1 MNSFDLNDPRLTAYA
16 LGELPESERLAVE
29 QWLEESAGAQAA
41 LLEIQETINLVKD
54 ELAAEPAPALTTSQR
69 QAIEAQL
76 ATAPAVSPVA
86 TSQPVTVATVRTEER
101 ASLSWRWLSLG
112 LTTAAL
118 VGIALV
124 LPRDERRQNLERKLA
139 RNDGEVG
146 TAEVAMSDQKT
157 RALGDAAAA
166 VPVDESKPFDELVVD
181 YNKAYQARDF
191 VTSAAIAKRAKQID
205 PENPVS
211 VEMELKARFAARNES
226 NKALRE
232 TNETLTW
239 STLDDVESALAKT
252 SIDNSSPVPEHDRR
266 IANKPSYAG
275 RRTDGGIDAQQQTP
289 SAGLVAGAGAPTS
302 AAKSELTK
310 DKQVASLATAASS
323 EPSRHKMKIEAAT
336 NASPTRFSS
345 TTNPADRGS
354 LGGEGAPAPQA
365 SLAKGAVNRTAS
377 REGNAPNDRLQAG
390 VDKPFAAGPMPGK
403 RMEGEAKSKSDQSRE
418 YASKNG
424 EKAPQSSDGAQ
435 KASGAPAGSKP
446 ASAAT
451 RKTVLF
457 ADESRNRTTATA
469 KAPGTPKTEAEVAKL
484 MQARGAVPA
493 AGQPE
498 AKDASA
504 SRALAGR
511 DALALRDSDRKKL
524 EEKLPRGIDAYNLQK
539 ESRDQAPNAEA
550 YEPITE
556 NEFLVPQESPLST
569 FSIDVDSASYANMRR
584 FLTGGQ
590 LPPPNAIRIEELVN
604 YFSYQY
610 AQPADG
616 QPFSVLAD
624 AAPCPWSKD
633 NYIARIGLKARD
645 IDKSKRPP
653 TNLVFLIDVS
663 GSMATTNKLPL
674 VKRGM
679 SLLVE
684 EMTEIDRISIVTYA
698 GDAGLKL
705 EPTTG
710 NEQARIMNVIDGL
723 NAGGSTNGAAG
734 INLAY
739 EQALR
744 NFNKDAANRV
754 ILCTDGDFNVGVS
767 NDDEL
772 VKLIQAQAKTGVYL
786 SIFGFGMGNLKDSKL
801 EKLADKGNGH
811 YGYIDDL
818 NEARKVFNEELVG
831 TLYTVAKDVKL
842 QVEFNPLTV
851 GAYRLIGYE
860 NRTLAA
866 QDFNDDTKDA
876 GEIGAGHTVTALYEI
891 VPVGK
896 WPKPSGVDPLKYA
909 AADKAADR
917 KLAEAKDAA
926 KKVPADVAD
935 DLFTVKLRYKLPDAE
950 TSVKT
955 IDYVV
960 DDITG
965 KKITPSSDLM
975 WAASVANFGMQLR
988 HSKHAGNWT
997 LDAIAETAGA
1007 LVEGDRTGRR
1017 TEFVELVKKASEL
1030 RTRK

>member
-1 MNSFDLNDPRLTAYA
+1 MNPFDLNDPRLTAFA
-16 LGELPESERLAVE
+16 LGELPEHERLE
-29 QWLEESAGAQAA
+29 IERLLEESAEARAA
-41 LLEIQETINLVKD
+41 LAEIQDTIDLVKG
-54 ELAAEPAPALTTSQR
+54 ELAAEPVPALTSSQR

-76 ATAPAVSPVA
+76 AASLAAPSPAQPAVTLA
-86 TSQPVTVATVRTEER
+86 TEHEGER
-101 ASLSWRWLSLG
+101 VSLSWRWLSLG
-112 LTTAAL
+112 LTAAAL

-124 LPRDERRQNLERKLA
+124 LPRDPQRDAVVSVATIQDDEK
-139 RNDGEVG
+139 EV
-146 TAEVAMSDQKT
+146 AEVAMTARHSLKVEAG
-157 RALGDAAAA
+157 RALDESGENKSLDKLSVVTRSTLLNEAQESEGFGGKQMAGRPTSDDSNKSLPYRVATKTDREIFGAGVTESPPISDASRLQKREKLNESVVAQGSGASRAMRRNVVSDDAPAAPLVATAPIAAGAAPAAAPPA
-166 VPVDESKPFDELVVD
+166 EKI
-181 YNKAYQARDF
+181 Q
-191 VTSAAIAKRAKQID
+191 
-205 PENPVS
+205 
-211 VEMELKARFAARNES
+211 
-226 NKALRE
+226 
-232 TNETLTW
+232 
-239 STLDDVESALAKT
+239 ALAKRKPVVSSAPT
-252 SIDNSSPVPEHDRR
+252 NGERMRALNSSRGAAVRLEDE
-266 IANKPSYAG
+266 AKSNDAKFAAG
-275 RRTDGGIDAQQQTP
+275 SRAVAAEARDGTAP
-289 SAGLVAGAGAPTS
+289 SAGLAAPAFGVEGKPAEAK
-302 AAKSELTK
+302 AASGPTAT
-310 DKQVASLATAASS
+310 VATARKLSGLA
-323 EPSRHKMKIEAAT
+323 ENEKGK
-336 NASPTRFSS
+336 
-345 TTNPADRGS
+345 ADT
-354 LGGEGAPAPQA
+354 Q
-365 SLAKGAVNRTAS
+365 
-377 REGNAPNDRLQAG
+377 
-390 VDKPFAAGPMPGK
+390 
-403 RMEGEAKSKSDQSRE
+403 
-418 YASKNG
+418 
-424 EKAPQSSDGAQ
+424 
-435 KASGAPAGSKP
+435 
-446 ASAAT
+446 
-451 RKTVLF
+451 
-457 ADESRNRTTATA
+457 
-469 KAPGTPKTEAEVAKL
+469 
-484 MQARGAVPA
+484 
-493 AGQPE
+493 
-498 AKDASA
+498 
-504 SRALAGR
+504 
-511 DALALRDSDRKKL
+511 LALREDARKKL
-524 EEKLPRGIDAYNLQK
+524 DEKTALGLDALSLQR
-539 ESRDQAPNAEA
+539 ESREQAPNTEA
-550 YEPITE
+550 YEAITE

-584 FLTGGQ
+584 FLTQGQ
-590 LPPPNAIRIEELVN
+590 LPPPSAIRVEELVN

-645 IDKSKRPP
+645 IDKAKRPP

-663 GSMATTNKLPL
+663 GSMATPNKLPL

-684 EMTEIDRISIVTYA
+684 EMSETDRISIVTYA

-710 NEQARIMNVIDGL
+710 NEQARIMTVIDGL

-744 NFNKDAANRV
+744 HFNKEAANRV
-754 ILCTDGDFNVGVS
+754 ILCTDGDFNVGIS
-767 NDDEL
+767 SDDEL
-772 VKLIQAQAKTGVYL
+772 VKLIQTQAKTGVYL

-917 KLAEAKDAA
+917 KLVEAKDAA

-960 DDITG
+960 DDIAG
-965 KKITPSSDLM
+965 KKIVPSNDLM

-988 HSKHAGNWT
+988 RSKHAGQWK
-997 LDAIAETAGA
+997 LDDIAETASGLA
-1007 LVEGDRTGRR
+1007 EGDRTGRR
-1017 TEFVELVKKASEL
+1017 AEFVELVKKAAAIKG
-1030 RTRK
+1030 R

>member
-1 MNSFDLNDPRLTAYA
+1 MAEFDLNDPRLTAFA
-16 LGELPESERLAVE
+16 LGELPEQERLEVE
-29 QWLEESAGAQAA
+29 RWLEESAEARAA
-41 LLEIQETINLVKD
+41 LVEIQETIDLVKD
-54 ELAAEPAPALTTSQR
+54 ELAAEPVPTLTSTQR

-76 ATAPAVSPVA
+76 SA
-86 TSQPVTVATVRTEER
+86 SQSAAAGNPVTLAIDGASDRG
-101 ASLSWRWLSLG
+101 SLSWRWLSLG
-112 LTTAAL
+112 LTAAAL

-124 LPRDERRQNLERKLA
+124 LPRDAQRDVANLPA
-139 RNDGEVG
+139 ASNQTGDFGSQ
-146 TAEVAMSDQKT
+146 VAMTEPQPIAAEGVVLDEASAASVPLDALVVREKAAAFDAPDSEAKSADKRLAQRRMTVAATEESKTQVPHSVALNRRESVGNESSRQQQQLAQSEPRDRSREMQRKGDVASSTPELGRSLDSQPGASAPAAGLAPLSAPFGAGGNAGGSVGSGAGVPPVGLKSDLAKSKPVASST
-157 RALGDAAAA
+157 PTNGERMRALNESKKA
-166 VPVDESKPFDELVVD
+166 VDRFEDES
-181 YNKAYQARDF
+181 
-191 VTSAAIAKRAKQID
+191 RAKDGKPATQ
-205 PENPVS
+205 PQNAVVAVS
-211 VEMELKARFAARNES
+211 K
-226 NKALRE
+226 
-232 TNETLTW
+232 
-239 STLDDVESALAKT
+239 
-252 SIDNSSPVPEHDRR
+252 
-266 IANKPSYAG
+266 
-275 RRTDGGIDAQQQTP
+275 
-289 SAGLVAGAGAPTS
+289 
-302 AAKSELTK
+302 
-310 DKQVASLATAASS
+310 
-323 EPSRHKMKIEAAT
+323 KM
-336 NASPTRFSS
+336 N
-345 TTNPADRGS
+345 
-354 LGGEGAPAPQA
+354 APAPGA
-365 SLAKGAVNRTAS
+365 APSAEGAKPAAAPDGNLAAGMAAGPAEKAGKPVTRTAS
-377 REGNAPNDRLQAG
+377 VANKEVAELRDAQLAARTKVKQSGEGREESERIFSFYVGLDRG
-390 VDKPFAAGPMPGK
+390 GD
-403 RMEGEAKSKSDQSRE
+403 
-418 YASKNG
+418 G
-424 EKAPQSSDGAQ
+424 EK
-435 KASGAPAGSKP
+435 
-446 ASAAT
+446 
-451 RKTVLF
+451 
-457 ADESRNRTTATA
+457 
-469 KAPGTPKTEAEVAKL
+469 
-484 MQARGAVPA
+484 
-493 AGQPE
+493 
-498 AKDASA
+498 
-504 SRALAGR
+504 
-511 DALALRDSDRKKL
+511 
-524 EEKLPRGIDAYNLQK
+524 
-539 ESRDQAPNAEA
+539 NAEA

-556 NEFLVPQESPLST
+556 NEFVVPQDSPLST

-584 FLTGGQ
+584 FLNQGQ
-590 LPPPNAIRIEELVN
+590 LPPANAIRVEELIN

-633 NYIARIGLKARD
+633 HYIARIGLKARD
-645 IDKSKRPP
+645 IDKAKRPP

-663 GSMATTNKLPL
+663 GSMGTPNKLPL

-684 EMTEIDRISIVTYA
+684 EMTETDRISIVTYA

-710 NEQARIMNVIDGL
+710 NEQARIMSVIDGL

-744 NFNKDAANRV
+744 HFNKEAANRV

-767 NDDEL
+767 SDSEL
-772 VKLIQAQAKTGVYL
+772 VKLIEAQAKTGVYL

-896 WPKPSGVDPLKYA
+896 WPQRSNVDPLKYA

-917 KLAEAKDAA
+917 KLSEAKDAA

-935 DLFTVKLRYKLPDAE
+935 DLFTVKLRYKQPNAE

-960 DDITG
+960 DDIAG
-965 KKITPSSDLM
+965 KKVVPNGDLM

-988 HSKHAGNWT
+988 HSKHAGQWK
-997 LDAIAETAGA
+997 LEDIAETASG
-1007 LVEGDRTGRR
+1007 LVGDDRTGRR
-1017 TEFVELVKKASEL
+1017 NEFVDLVKKAAEL
-1030 RTRK
+1030 SPR

>member
-1 MNSFDLNDPRLTAYA
+1 MAEFDLNDPRLTAFT
-16 LGELPESERLAVE
+16 LGELPEHERLE
-29 QWLEESAGAQAA
+29 IERWLEESAEARAA
-41 LLEIQETINLVKD
+41 LVEIQETIDLVKD
-54 ELAAEPAPALTTSQR
+54 ELAAEPVPALTSSQR
-69 QAIEAQL
+69 QVIEAQL
-76 ATAPAVSPVA
+76 SSSQSVSA
-86 TSQPVTVATVRTEER
+86 AQPVTLAIDGASDRG
-101 ASLSWRWLSLG
+101 SLSWRWLSLG
-112 LTTAAL
+112 LTAAAL

-124 LPRDERRQNLERKLA
+124 LPRGTQRDELRPMVASTQE
-139 RNDGEVG
+139 DDFSSQ
-146 TAEVAMSDQKT
+146 VAMAEPQSTVPEARLSDEASGAIAPIDALALRDNVTAFNAPDPNATSSDKRLAQRRMSGMPTEESKLQLPHNVAVKAEGISKESLRQQVAQSET
-157 RALGDAAAA
+157 RDRNREMQRKSDPLSDAPESGRSLTSRSATPSPPAGPASAKAALG
-166 VPVDESKPFDELVVD
+166 
-181 YNKAYQARDF
+181 
-191 VTSAAIAKRAKQID
+191 
-205 PENPVS
+205 
-211 VEMELKARFAARNES
+211 
-226 NKALRE
+226 
-232 TNETLTW
+232 
-239 STLDDVESALAKT
+239 
-252 SIDNSSPVPEHDRR
+252 
-266 IANKPSYAG
+266 AG
-275 RRTDGGIDAQQQTP
+275 GGAGGLP
-289 SAGLVAGAGAPTS
+289 SAPN
-302 AAKSELTK
+302 SELSK
-310 DKQVASLATAASS
+310 GKQVASSPAAADPAEVISAGKAVDGNRGGRPLAESESARSKTNAQKPTITALTASAPTAAAPMDAKDSS
-323 EPSRHKMKIEAAT
+323 RKSGDA
-336 NASPTRFSS
+336 
-345 TTNPADRGS
+345 
-354 LGGEGAPAPQA
+354 APATKA
-365 SLAKGAVNRTAS
+365 A
-377 REGNAPNDRLQAG
+377 APRVQ
-390 VDKPFAAGPMPGK
+390 
-403 RMEGEAKSKSDQSRE
+403 
-418 YASKNG
+418 
-424 EKAPQSSDGAQ
+424 
-435 KASGAPAGSKP
+435 
-446 ASAAT
+446 
-451 RKTVLF
+451 VLF
-457 ADESRNRTTATA
+457 AEEAGG
-469 KAPGTPKTEAEVAKL
+469 KKPGTVLKRPDGPRTEAEVAKL
-484 MQARGAVPA
+484 MRERAEKGSVANLEKSDAKPAV
-493 AGQPE
+493 E
-498 AKDASA
+498 D
-504 SRALAGR
+504 RT
-511 DALALRDSDRKKL
+511 LALRSDVEKKL
-524 EEKLPRGIDAYNLQK
+524 GEKSAESRFHYESLK
-539 ESRDQAPNAEA
+539 ESREQAPNAEA
-550 YEPITE
+550 YEAITE

-584 FLTGGQ
+584 FLTQGQ

-645 IDKSKRPP
+645 IDKAKRPP

-663 GSMATTNKLPL
+663 GSMGTPNKLPL

-684 EMTEIDRISIVTYA
+684 EMTETDRISIVTYA

-710 NEQARIMNVIDGL
+710 NEQARIMGVIDGL

-744 NFNKDAANRV
+744 HFNKEAANRV

-767 NDDEL
+767 NDGEL
-772 VKLIQAQAKTGVYL
+772 VKLIEAQAKTGVYL

-896 WPKPSGVDPLKYA
+896 WPKPSNVDPLKYA
-909 AADKAADR
+909 AAEKDADR
-917 KLAEAKDAA
+917 KLAVAKEAA

-935 DLFTVKLRYKLPDAE
+935 DLFTVKLRYKQPDAE

-960 DDITG
+960 DDIAG
-965 KKITPSSDLM
+965 KKVVPNGDLM

-988 HSKHAGNWT
+988 HSKYAGQWK
-997 LDAIAETAGA
+997 LEDIAETASG
-1007 LVEGDRTGRR
+1007 LVGEDRTGRR
-1017 TEFVELVKKASEL
+1017 SEFVDLVKKASAL
-1030 RTRK
+1030 RTR

>member
-1 MNSFDLNDPRLTAYA
+1 MNPFDLNDPRLTAFA

-29 QWLEESAGAQAA
+29 QWLEESAEARAA
-41 LLEIQETINLVKD
+41 LVEIQETIGLVKV

-76 ATAPAVSPVA
+76 V
-86 TSQPVTVATVRTEER
+86 TSQPEVSSQVVTVTTVRSDDR
-101 ASLSWRWLSLG
+101 VSLSWRWLSLG
-112 LTTAAL
+112 LTAAAL

-124 LPRDERRQNLERKLA
+124 LPRDPQRDALGPVATMQDNEK
-139 RNDGEVG
+139 DIV
-146 TAEVAMSDQKT
+146 EVAMTVPQSQQFAEGLALDESGQSRSLEKLTADTRSAPLHEAQTAGGFAGKQVAARPTADESNKRSPYRVASKAEADRELSSETRLAQQPISDASRQKEREKLNEAVVAKGSGEAKVMRRSGIADDAPADPVVVT
-157 RALGDAAAA
+157 APIAAGAAPAAAA
-166 VPVDESKPFDELVVD
+166 PTEKAPAPKANLAKNKQVASNAPTNGERMRTLNASKGAAARLEDEAKSKDAKFATTSRGVAAE
-181 YNKAYQARDF
+181 ARDG
-191 VTSAAIAKRAKQID
+191 AA
-205 PENPVS
+205 
-211 VEMELKARFAARNES
+211 
-226 NKALRE
+226 
-232 TNETLTW
+232 
-239 STLDDVESALAKT
+239 
-252 SIDNSSPVPEHDRR
+252 
-266 IANKPSYAG
+266 
-275 RRTDGGIDAQQQTP
+275 P
-289 SAGLVAGAGAPTS
+289 SAGLAAPGFGAGGMPTD
-302 AAKSELTK
+302 A
-310 DKQVASLATAASS
+310 
-323 EPSRHKMKIEAAT
+323 
-336 NASPTRFSS
+336 
-345 TTNPADRGS
+345 
-354 LGGEGAPAPQA
+354 
-365 SLAKGAVNRTAS
+365 
-377 REGNAPNDRLQAG
+377 
-390 VDKPFAAGPMPGK
+390 
-403 RMEGEAKSKSDQSRE
+403 
-418 YASKNG
+418 
-424 EKAPQSSDGAQ
+424 
-435 KASGAPAGSKP
+435 KP
-446 ASAAT
+446 ASGPT
-451 RKTVLF
+451 STV
-457 ADESRNRTTATA
+457 A
-469 KAPGTPKTEAEVAKL
+469 KARRLSVLADGESGESKT
-484 MQARGAVPA
+484 Q
-493 AGQPE
+493 
-498 AKDASA
+498 
-504 SRALAGR
+504 
-511 DALALRDSDRKKL
+511 LALREDARKKL
-524 EEKLPRGIDAYNLQK
+524 DQLSDRYEVLK
-539 ESRDQAPNAEA
+539 ESREQAPNTEA
-550 YEPITE
+550 YEAITE
-556 NEFLVPQESPLST
+556 NQFLVPQESPLST

-584 FLTGGQ
+584 FLTQGQ
-590 LPPPNAIRIEELVN
+590 LPPPSAIRVEELVN

-624 AAPCPWSKD
+624 ASPCPWSKD

-645 IDKSKRPP
+645 IDKAKRPP

-663 GSMATTNKLPL
+663 GSMGTPNKLPL

-684 EMTEIDRISIVTYA
+684 EMTETDRISIVTYA

-710 NEQARIMNVIDGL
+710 NEQARIMTVIDGL
-723 NAGGSTNGAAG
+723 ASGGSTNGAAG

-744 NFNKDAANRV
+744 HFNKEAANRV

-767 NDDEL
+767 SDDEL

-917 KLAEAKDAA
+917 KLSEAKEAA

-960 DDITG
+960 DDIAG
-965 KKITPSSDLM
+965 KKVVPSGDLM

-1007 LVEGDRTGRR
+1007 LVDGDRTGRR
-1017 TEFVELVKKASEL
+1017 AEFVELVKKAAAING
-1030 RTRK
+1030 R

>member
-1 MNSFDLNDPRLTAYA
+1 MAEFDLNDPRLTAFA
-16 LGELPESERLAVE
+16 LGELPEHERLEVE
-29 QWLEESAGAQAA
+29 RLLEESAEARAA
-41 LLEIQETINLVKD
+41 LVEIQETIDLVKD
-54 ELAAEPAPALTTSQR
+54 ELAAEPVPALTSTQR
-69 QAIEAQL
+69 RAIEAQL
-76 ATAPAVSPVA
+76 EATQPTA
-86 TSQPVTVATVRTEER
+86 TQPVTVAIGRSTEA

-112 LTTAAL
+112 LTAAAL

-124 LPRDERRQNLERKLA
+124 LPRGARHDELGSSLASQKNEMQANRLNKLSELEVTLNEAGRTQLGRSFTNAVTADEGSKINSLERAYQEHVRGDANATLKQSGLKQGDSDKMELRSQLA
-139 RNDGEVG
+139 SR
-146 TAEVAMSDQKT
+146 EVAKDQQPDSKNDAAFGVLTDAAGT
-157 RALGDAAAA
+157 RAGKAVADDKPSAKPTPSGDVVATRRA
-166 VPVDESKPFDELVVD
+166 VVKSEVASGPIPGP
-181 YNKAYQARDF
+181 
-191 VTSAAIAKRAKQID
+191 SAAGGAAPEAPARAD
-205 PENPVS
+205 
-211 VEMELKARFAARNES
+211 
-226 NKALRE
+226 
-232 TNETLTW
+232 
-239 STLDDVESALAKT
+239 LAK
-252 SIDNSSPVPEHDRR
+252 
-266 IANKPSYAG
+266 G
-275 RRTDGGIDAQQQTP
+275 
-289 SAGLVAGAGAPTS
+289 
-302 AAKSELTK
+302 
-310 DKQVASLATAASS
+310 KQVASSAPTNGERMRALNESKKAVDRLEDESRPAEGKPAADARSFQIAVGK
-323 EPSRHKMKIEAAT
+323 KMNAREAGA
-336 NASPTRFSS
+336 AHSDAAPGS
-345 TTNPADRGS
+345 AAGLDRGR
-354 LGGEGAPAPQA
+354 GDGP
-365 SLAKGAVNRTAS
+365 AKGAAEKAIKPVARTTVF
-377 REGNAPNDRLQAG
+377 E
-390 VDKPFAAGPMPGK
+390 
-403 RMEGEAKSKSDQSRE
+403 EGEVAE
-418 YASKNG
+418 
-424 EKAPQSSDGAQ
+424 
-435 KASGAPAGSKP
+435 
-446 ASAAT
+446 AT
-451 RKTVLF
+451 VDR
-457 ADESRNRTTATA
+457 
-469 KAPGTPKTEAEVAKL
+469 
-484 MQARGAVPA
+484 Q
-493 AGQPE
+493 
-498 AKDASA
+498 
-504 SRALAGR
+504 
-511 DALALRDSDRKKL
+511 LALRDSERKKRD
-524 EEKLPRGIDAYNLQK
+524 EKLAAPIESLQK
-539 ESRDQAPNAEA
+539 ESREQAPNLEA
-550 YEPITE
+550 YEAITE
-556 NEFLVPQESPLST
+556 NEFLVPQDSPLST

-584 FLTGGQ
+584 FLTQGQ
-590 LPPPNAIRIEELVN
+590 LPPANAIRVEELIN

-633 NYIARIGLKARD
+633 HYIARIGLKARD
-645 IDKSKRPP
+645 IDKAKRPP

-663 GSMATTNKLPL
+663 GSMGTPNKLPL

-710 NEQARIMNVIDGL
+710 NEQARIMGVIDGL

-744 NFNKDAANRV
+744 HFNKEAANRV

-767 NDDEL
+767 SDSEL
-772 VKLIQAQAKTGVYL
+772 VKLIEAQAKTGVYL

-896 WPKPSGVDPLKYA
+896 WPKPSNVDPLKYA
-909 AADKAADR
+909 AADKAGAER
-917 KLAEAKDAA
+917 KLADVKEGA

-935 DLFTVKLRYKLPDAE
+935 DLFTVKLRYKQPDAE

-960 DDITG
+960 DDIAG
-965 KKITPSSDLM
+965 KKVVPNGDLM

-988 HSKHAGNWT
+988 HSKHAGQWK
-997 LDAIAETAGA
+997 LEDIAETASG
-1007 LVEGDRTGRR
+1007 LVGEDRSGRR
-1017 TEFVELVKKASEL
+1017 AEFVDLVKKAATL
-1030 RTRK
+1030 KGGRP